1 MSDKENLCFC
11 HTELTPNQQIIDLGR
26 NELGLQIY
34 IYYSNFSTFYHKL
47 LVILNIFPNL
57 ALFLSNILKVVKT
70 SKELDEILSQLR
82 DSGNK
87 IGFVPTMGALHD
99 GHISLLHKALEEN
112 NIVVCSIFV
121 NPTQFNDPKDLEKYP
136 RPIEKDIQ
144 LLEKAGCNILFMPEV
159 ADIYGESDKWEHS
172 FGKLETIWEGALRP
186 GHFKG
191 VGQIVLKLFNLVKP
205 HNAYF
210 GQKDFQQ
217 TLIIKKLISDF
228 KLNLN
233 LHICPI
239 IREPNG
245 LAMSSRN
252 GRLNTEDRV
261 ASGKIYEALKNATSQ
276 VENGE
281 NKVNHI
287 IEASNEILN
296 QIPNI
301 SIEYIAIVNPEN
313 LEILTEIKQD
323 SKPLMIIA
331 VKLGGTR
338 LIDNM
343 YLRA

>member
-1 MSDKENLCFC
+1 M
-11 HTELTPNQQIIDLGR
+11 
-26 NELGLQIY
+26 
-34 IYYSNFSTFYHKL
+34 
-47 LVILNIFPNL
+47 
-57 ALFLSNILKVVKT
+57 KVVKT

-112 NIVVCSIFV
+112 NFVVCSIFV

-136 RPIEKDIQ
+136 RPIQQDIL
-144 LLEKAGCNILFMPEV
+144 LLEKAGCNLLFMPEV
-159 ADIYGESDKWEHS
+159 EDIYGDTDKWEHS
-172 FGKLETIWEGALRP
+172 FGKLENIWEGALRP

-191 VGQIVLKLFNLVKP
+191 VGQIVLKLFNLVRP

-228 KLNLN
+228 KLNLQ

-252 GRLNTEDRV
+252 GRLNEEDRL
-261 ASGKIYEALKNATSQ
+261 AAGKIFEALNFGKKCI
-276 VENGE
+276 ERGDLD
-281 NKVNHI
+281 VNSI
-287 IEASNEILN
+287 IEGSTSILK

-301 SIEYIAIVNPEN
+301 SIEYINIVNPEN
-313 LEILTEIKQD
+313 LEILEEITD
-323 SKPLMIIA
+323 FSKPLMIIA